1 MARSARAKRAFRKIL
16 GFSERRAT
24 LDSPSTTIM
33 EELMMEG
40 LDCSYGITTKDSDAM
55 PLRTIL
61 SKIDQAI
68 ALGRV
73 VPYSKFS
80 LYWKRYMFVE
90 SLRARGKGRAQAAWA
105 RAAGSSEFADLK
117 GEVEAY
123 FSAQFARL
131 PVVTG
136 QTQADWEKT
145 AQRLRSRAWRAVARP
160 NHEGIEQGKRGV
172 PGTEL
177 AYQRIAPRTPPPRP
191 SDYAPLEKRVAA

>member
-1 MARSARAKRAFRKIL
+1 MWCLCGVWCRCLVQPQPRGDGRRPGA
-16 GFSERRAT
+16 ERRV
-24 LDSPSTTIM
+24 SGFC
-33 EELMMEG
+33 G
-40 LDCSYGITTKDSDAM
+40 LLT
-55 PLRTIL
+55 
-61 SKIDQAI
+61 
-68 ALGRV
+68 
-73 VPYSKFS
+73 
-80 LYWKRYMFVE
+80 
-90 SLRARGKGRAQAAWA
+90 WA

-160 NHEGIEQGKRGV
+160 NHEGIEKGKRGM

-177 AYQRIAPRTPPPRP
+177 AYQRIAPRAPPTRP
-191 SDYAPLEKRVAA
+191 SDYAPLEKQRRRAAA